1 MKKQLEKYEKQ
12 LEESEAKA
20 SELSLRLII
29 ELASDYQKL
38 MELQGQ
44 LDAEEHLQET
54 LLERMME
61 TETELQQ
68 MEQQNG

>member
-1 MKKQLEKYEKQ
+1 MYEKQ

-20 SELSLRLII
+20 SELSLRLMDP

-44 LDAEEHLQET
+44 LDAEPPLS
-54 LLERMME
+54 RFRFSSKYSS
-61 TETELQQ
+61 
-68 MEQQNG
+68 